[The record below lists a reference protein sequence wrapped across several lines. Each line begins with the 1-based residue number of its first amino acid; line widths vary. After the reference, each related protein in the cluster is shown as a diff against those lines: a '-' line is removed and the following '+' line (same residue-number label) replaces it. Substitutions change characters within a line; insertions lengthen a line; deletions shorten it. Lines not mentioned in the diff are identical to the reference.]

1 MNMSIVGRH
10 VDLTDSLKEYIQE
23 NVETLK
29 KYNLDIISIRAILSA
44 EEKNGKKGF
53 TIEFTINLAHKN
65 TVVIKQRDKDL
76 YSAIDLA
83 IDRAQKV
90 LRRHHDKVVGHRVTT
105 LEELGGKEAEKI
117 EKAEAFGSDD
127 EIVPVELELY
137 KPMEVEEA
145 LNRLRDSQKQ
155 FYVFNDLDD
164 KMRVIYKRTDGKYG
178 LY

>member
-10 VDLTDSLKEYIQE
+10 VDLTDPLKDYIQQA
-23 NVETLK
+23 VETLK

-53 TIEFTINLAHKN
+53 AIEFTINLAHKN
-65 TVVIKQRDKDL
+65 TVVIKHKDKDV
-76 YSAIDLA
+76 YTAIDLA
-83 IDRAQKV
+83 IERAQKV

-105 LEELGGKEAEKI
+105 LDELEGKEIEKE
-117 EKAEAFGSDD
+117 EKAEAYGSDD

-145 LNRLRDSQKQ
+145 LGRLKDSEKQ

-164 KMRVIYKRTDGKYG
+164 KLRVIYKRNDGKYG